1 MNELIAMEQQLN
13 VVTDRVVKLEVDTKK
28 SQERI
33 EELRVVIGGDLTGK
47 PGVLQ
52 NQVRMINALFDEKEG
67 LVPRLT
73 SMERRELE
81 RMGWIKGAYFAW
93 GVLGVV
99 LGFLIQKYIIK

>member
-1 MNELIAMEQQLN
+1 MKELNVMEQQLN
-13 VVTDRVVKLEVDTKK
+13 VVEDRVDKLEREHQHSKDKL
-28 SQERI
+28 

-52 NQVRMINALFDEKEG
+52 NQLRMITAIFDEKEG

-81 RMGWIKGAYFAW
+81 RMGWVKGAYFAW
-93 GVLGVV
+93 AILGVII
-99 LGFLIQKYIIK
+99 GFLINKYVLK